1 MKEKSLLATIQSPR
15 DIRQLDKSGLDDL
28 CAEIRET
35 LVGTISCNGG
45 HLASNLGV
53 VELTV
58 AIHKSFN
65 SPYDNIVWDVGHQSY
80 THKLL
85 TGRFDRFGTIRQEN
99 GLSGYTRPDESEHD
113 VFLSGHSGTGVSA
126 GFGLAE
132 AKLLKKDNSFVVVV
146 IGDGSF
152 TGGLAYEAINN
163 AGRTDARLVVILNDN
178 EMSISGNVGAFAR
191 YLTNIRS
198 KPKYYRLKAQTE
210 SFLNHIPL
218 IGKKLSAT
226 VFKIKTTVKN
236 LIYPRTWFEEFG
248 FRYIGPLD
256 GHDISKL
263 CQAFDTA
270 KMIAAPVL
278 IHVNTVKGKG
288 YDHAERSPVVFHGI
302 SQFDIETGEPV
313 VAGKSF
319 STEFGDYLCGVAAK
333 DRRICAITA
342 AMSVGTGLEK
352 FRTRY
357 PDRFFDVGIA
367 EEHAVTFSSGLAKM
381 NMVPVFAVYS
391 TFLQRCYDQLIH
403 DVSLQNLHL
412 VLAVDRAGFVGEDG
426 ETHQGLFDVA
436 MLNGIPNVTIYSPAT
451 FDELRSAMNNALY
464 HDKGIV
470 AVRYPRA
477 GEAVLPKGFAGTG
490 NGFDCYGDAQS
501 PYVVVS
507 YGRCAAAACFAA
519 DTLRQGGTG
528 VSILKLNRIKPFDS
542 AALDFAC
549 GKRLVIFFEE
559 GIKSGGAGER
569 FALSLLERGFQGKF
583 YLKAIEDRFVPQ
595 APVSSLLERF
605 GFGEEGIRRQV
616 AEMIAIEEH
625 SAS

>member
-1 MKEKSLLATIQSPR
+1 MDEKSLLAVIKSPR
-15 DIRQLDKSGLDDL
+15 DIKQLDKSGLYDL

-35 LVGTISCNGG
+35 LVGTISRNGG

-65 SPYDNIVWDVGHQSY
+65 SPYDHIVWDVGHQSY

-85 TGRFDRFGTIRQEN
+85 TGRYERFDTIRQEN

-132 AKLLKKDNSFVVVV
+132 AKLLKKDNSFVVAV

-163 AGRTDARLVVILNDN
+163 AGRSGARLVVVLNDN
-178 EMSISGNVGAFAR
+178 EMSISGNVGGLAR
-191 YLTNIRS
+191 YLTRIRS

-218 IGKKLSAT
+218 FGKKLSAS
-226 VFKIKTTVKN
+226 VFKVKTTVKN

-256 GHDISKL
+256 GHNIDEI

-270 KMIAAPVL
+270 KIIGAPVL
-278 IHVNTVKGKG
+278 IHVSTIKGKG
-288 YDHAERSPVVFHGI
+288 YDFAEQSPVLFHGV
-302 SQFDIETGEPV
+302 SKFDIETGEPV
-313 VAGKSF
+313 EPGKSF
-319 STEFGDYLCGVAAK
+319 SSEIGDYLCGVASK

-342 AMSVGTGLEK
+342 AMSVGTGLEN
-352 FRTRY
+352 FRAQY

-367 EEHAVTFSSGLAKM
+367 EEHAVTFASGLAKM
-381 NMVPVFAVYS
+381 NMLPVFAVYS
-391 TFLQRCYDQLIH
+391 AFLQRCYDQLIH
-403 DVSLQNLHL
+403 DISLQNLHL

-436 MLNGIPNVTIYSPAT
+436 MLNGIPGVTIYSPAT
-451 FDELRSAMNNALY
+451 FAELKSAMNNALY
-464 HDKGIV
+464 HDKGLV

-477 GEAVLPKGFAGTG
+477 GEATLPEGFAPTG
-490 NGFDCYGDAQS
+490 NGYDLYGDIQS
-501 PYVVVS
+501 PYAVVC
-507 YGRCAAAACFAA
+507 YGRTAAAACFAA
-519 DTLRQGGTG
+519 DTLLSGGIR
-528 VSILKLNRIKPFDS
+528 VSVLKLNRIKPFDA
-542 AALDFAC
+542 AALDFVT
-549 GKRLVIFFEE
+549 GKKAVVFFEE
-559 GIKSGGAGER
+559 GMKSGGTGQR
-569 FALSLLERGFQGKF
+569 LALALLERGFTGKF
-583 YLKAIEDRFVPQ
+583 LLKAVEDRFVPQ
-595 APVSSLLERF
+595 ASVGSLLKQF
-605 GFGEEGIRRQV
+605 GFDEKGISRQV
-616 AEMIAIEEH
+616 AEMIALEEQ
-625 SAS
+625 

>member
-1 MKEKSLLATIQSPR
+1 MDEKSLLSAIKSPR
-15 DIRQLDKSGLDDL
+15 DIKQLDKSGLESL
-28 CAEIRET
+28 CSEIRET
-35 LVGTISCNGG
+35 LVKTISCNGG

-99 GLSGYTRPDESEHD
+99 GLSGYTRPQESEHD

-132 AKLLKKDNSFVVVV
+132 AKRLKKDNSFVVVV

-163 AGRTDARLVVILNDN
+163 AGRTGARLVVILNDN

-191 YLTNIRS
+191 YLTVIRS
-198 KPKYYRLKAQTE
+198 KPKYYRLKARTE

-218 IGKKLSAT
+218 IGKSLSAS
-226 VFKIKTTVKN
+226 VFKIKASVKN

-256 GHDISKL
+256 GHDIGKL

-288 YDHAERSPVVFHGI
+288 YDYAERSPVVFHGI
-302 SQFDIETGEPV
+302 SKFDVETGEPV
-313 VAGKSF
+313 EAGKSF
-319 STEFGDYLCGVAAK
+319 SSEFGDYLCGVAAK

-352 FRTRY
+352 FREMY

-381 NMVPVFAVYS
+381 NLVPVFAVYS
-391 TFLQRCYDQLIH
+391 AFLQRCYDQLIH

-426 ETHQGLFDVA
+426 ETHQGLFDVT
-436 MLNGIPNVTIYSPAT
+436 MLNGIPGVTIYSPAT
-451 FDELRSAMNNALY
+451 FAELRSAMNNALY

-477 GEAVLPKGFAGTG
+477 GESALPSAFAPCG
-490 NGFDCYGDAQS
+490 NGFDCYGDVQS
-501 PYVVVS
+501 PYAVVS
-507 YGRCAAAACFAA
+507 YGRTAVAACFAA
-519 DTLRQGGTG
+519 ERLRQSG
-528 VSILKLNRIKPFDS
+528 VSVSVIKLNRIKPFDA
-542 AALDFAC
+542 AALDLAC
-549 GKRLVIFFEE
+549 GKKTVMFFEE
-559 GIKSGGAGER
+559 DIKSGGAGER
-569 FALSLLERGFQGKF
+569 FAFALLQKGFKGRF
-583 YLKAIEDRFVPQ
+583 FLKAVEDEFVPQ
-595 APVSSLLERF
+595 APVGALLKRY
-605 GFGEEGIRRQV
+605 GFDEDGISRQV
-616 AEMIAIEEH
+616 AEWIESEEH
-625 SAS
+625 